1 MTMTRR
7 TRIITGALLLLIHT
21 RVISNA
27 KAPFQKR
34 SSSSS
39 SLGANNRRS
48 SDRKQPL
55 SSGGVSKKSEK
66 SHVVGKTSRLAEE
79 GSPSSLLAS
88 NVDLSVCEET
98 LCNDDDDVSSS
109 STPSSAKK
117 IDGPIVIDTNQVE
130 RDRRRKTKKTKKKN
144 KKPPTAPTVRITATA
159 AAAKKKSPAST
170 KKMRLQ
176 REWKDTVAA
185 GMGFDW
191 KKGRPVRYRDQNALA
206 EEQPQSASSCIW
218 LGPIQSMD
226 KWHFSFR
233 GIGDPYEQGLYHGV
247 VVVPADY
254 PYGPPKIQLWTP
266 SGRFQ
271 THKNLCLSVSNYH
284 PETWRPTLSI
294 CSIVESVR
302 LHMMTP
308 ADNAIGS
315 IADSYAQRQSYA
327 RASRRYVYQPIR
339 RHAGSSDIDHGNMIR
354 HGWVEGIQQ
363 QQELHHDE
371 MDEYDGQAVDDD
383 DRSIGPVAVL
393 APASSTLLQEI
404 LWQKPLRMFL
414 VGAFLVLFLVLQLR

>member
-1 MTMTRR
+1 MMTTR

-21 RVISNA
+21 RVFSNA
-27 KAPFQKR
+27 EAPFQKR
-34 SSSSS
+34 SSS

-48 SDRKQPL
+48 PDRKQPL
-55 SSGGVSKKSEK
+55 SSGGVSKSENNK
-66 SHVVGKTSRLAEE
+66 NVGKTSRLAEE
-79 GSPSSLLAS
+79 GSPSSLHAS
-88 NVDLSVCEET
+88 NIDLSVYEET
-98 LCNDDDDVSSS
+98 LCNDDVVSS
-109 STPSSAKK
+109 STPSANK
-117 IDGPIVIDTNQVE
+117 IDGPTIDTNEEVE
-130 RDRRRKTKKTKKKN
+130 RDRRRKTKKKKSKKKN
-144 KKPPTAPTVRITATA
+144 KKPPTAPATA

-191 KKGRPVRYRDQNALA
+191 KKGRPVRYQRHGQNNARV
-206 EEQPQSASSCIW
+206 EIQQPQSASSCIW

-294 CSIVESVR
+294 RSIVESVR

-315 IADSYAQRQSYA
+315 IADSYSQRQSYA

-339 RHAGSSDIDHGNMIR
+339 HRAGSPDIDHGNMIR
-354 HGWVEGIQQ
+354 HGWVEGIPQ

-371 MDEYDGQAVDDD
+371 MDDDDGQAAYDD